1 MMVFSETDGEKLAW
15 ACASFFEKA
24 RKQLD
29 KYNLVL
35 NDNGGQLQ
43 LFTKKDWQEADGYP
57 NSISSEIQIDGWI
70 NDSCDC

>member
-1 MMVFSETDGEKLAW
+1 MMVFSETDGEMLDW
-15 ACASFFEKA
+15 ACSSLFEKA

-35 NDNGGQLQ
+35 NDNGGKLQ